1 MPKSKS
7 DVTVDQPQP
16 SDERT
21 ATVDSPD
28 RLDWDACLDT
38 PPPRRSGTIKV
49 RLNFLGRGKP
59 LPLADPDA
67 ADDDTSREAR

>member
-1 MPKSKS
+1 MPKSKT
-7 DVTVDQPQP
+7 DVTVDQPGP

-21 ATVDSPD
+21 ANGPD
-28 RLDWDACLDT
+28 RLDWDACLDA
-38 PPPRRSGTIKV
+38 PPRRPSGTIKF

-67 ADDDTSREAR
+67 PDDDTSREAK

>member
-1 MPKSKS
+1 MPKSKT
-7 DVTVDQPQP
+7 DVIVEQSGS

-59 LPLADPDA
+59 LPLADLDA
-67 ADDDTSREAR
+67 PGDDTSRQAQ